1 MTHRS
6 ASFVSKL
13 FGGLRRSPEARLTPA
28 EALKLMATE
37 RRDEDAV
44 AYRRR
49 LFVEQPDLALPVL
62 VEVRMG
68 ETFLRHA
75 DPVHARMSFERALQ
89 LAPDDTTQ
97 AVRLRLARLAQQLT
111 HPKESELIEPLLA
124 DPHLDPD
131 LRPRLTRRLAFLQ
144 GDTSWDMPAIG
155 HVAPAPWEEP
165 PTVATVTVAPPMDL
179 SVWHDQAA
187 RAANDLAIEQ
197 ALLTSLEMD
206 APPPESPESH
216 GGIAADGP
224 RGPSW
229 GEPMPQ
235 RPSWNPATQR
245 RERGGT
251 KRAPRRRGR
260 GAPLAPLPVIAHEID

>member
-13 FGGLRRSPEARLTPA
+13 FGGLRRAPDAQRSPA
-28 EALKLMATE
+28 ETLKLMATE
-37 RRDEDAV
+37 RRDEEAV

-49 LFVEQPDLALPVL
+49 LFVDQPDLALPVL

-111 HPKESELIEPLLA
+111 HPQESELIEPLLA
-124 DPHLDPD
+124 DRHLDPD

-165 PTVATVTVAPPMDL
+165 PAVATVTGAAPMDL
-179 SVWHDQAA
+179 SAWHNQAA
-187 RAANDLAIEQ
+187 RSANDHAIEQ

-206 APPPESPESH
+206 APPPESHE
-216 GGIAADGP
+216 GIAADGA

-229 GEPMPQ
+229 GEPRPQ

-245 RERGGT
+245 RERGGS

>member
-1 MTHRS
+1 MTARS

-13 FGGLRRSPEARLTPA
+13 FGGLRRSPEARLSPA

-37 RRDEDAV
+37 RRDEDAIS
-44 AYRRR
+44 YRRR

-75 DPVHARMSFERALQ
+75 EPVHARMSFERALQ
-89 LAPDDTTQ
+89 LAPEDTTQ
-97 AVRLRLARLAQQLT
+97 AVRLRLARLAQQLA
-111 HPKESELIEPLLA
+111 HPTEPALIEPLLA
-124 DPHLDPD
+124 DPRLDPD
-131 LRPRLTRRLAFLQ
+131 LRPRLARRLAFLR

-165 PTVATVTVAPPMDL
+165 PTVATVTVAAPMDL

-187 RAANDLAIEQ
+187 GRSQTDLAIEE

-206 APPPESPESH
+206 APLPESEE
-216 GGIAADGP
+216 GILTDGP
-224 RGPSW
+224 GGPSW
-229 GEPMPQ
+229 GEPPPQ
-235 RPSWNPATQR
+235 RPTWNPATQR

-251 KRAPRRRGR
+251 KRAPRRRSR
-260 GAPLAPLPVIAHEID
+260 RAPLAPLPIIALEID